1 MPQMVIP
8 DFMPQIVWLCIAFPL
23 LYLSMKYIALP
34 RITDI
39 ISTREEKIRNDI
51 IKAEEIRNKIESAN
65 NELQSLVNEANNQI
79 KDIVK
84 QIESDSQKEAEK
96 KLEKAQKELNLK
108 LDKKKS
114 DIEKDIKLFQKNID
128 TITKESTEKILK
140 KILYKT
146 NDPSII
152 KYEITKEKERL
163 MHD

>member
-8 DFMPQIVWLCIAFPL
+8 DFMPQIVWLCIVFPL

-34 RITDI
+34 RITEI

-51 IKAEEIRNKIESAN
+51 NKAEEIRNKIELAN

-79 KDIVK
+79 KGIVK

-108 LDKKKS
+108 FDKKKS

-128 TITKESTEKILK
+128 SIANEATEKILK

-152 KYEITKEKERL
+152 KHEIAKEKERL
-163 MHD
+163 LHD

>member
-1 MPQMVIP
+1 MPQMVIT
-8 DFMPQIVWLCIAFPL
+8 DFMPQIVWLCIVFPL

-34 RITDI
+34 RITEI

-51 IKAEEIRNKIESAN
+51 NKAEEIRNKIELAN

-79 KDIVK
+79 IGIVK

-108 LDKKKS
+108 FDKKKS

-128 TITKESTEKILK
+128 SIANEATENILK

-146 NDPSII
+146 NDPSVI
-152 KYEITKEKERL
+152 KHEIAKEKERL
-163 MHD
+163 LHD